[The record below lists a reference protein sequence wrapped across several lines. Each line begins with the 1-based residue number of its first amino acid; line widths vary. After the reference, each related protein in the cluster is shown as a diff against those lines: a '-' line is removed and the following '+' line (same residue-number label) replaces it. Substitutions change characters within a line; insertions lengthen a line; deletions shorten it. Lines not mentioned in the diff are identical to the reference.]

1 MSTLREARD
10 KQDAAVEQ
18 LRKLQRDR
26 VVAPPDRKEA
36 IDAEIAQSNKEIR
49 DLDAVISNLINDRPK

>member
-1 MSTLREARD
+1 M
-10 KQDAAVEQ
+10 EQ